1 MKLKGILMSDIQKT
15 DSLFSAALSLHQAG
29 ENERA
34 IDLLDEVLLLD
45 NNFAD
50 AYVLKGAILQD
61 EEDYAAAES
70 AFRIALEINPTHPEA
85 LQGLGLF
92 LVSQK
97 RYEEA
102 VPYLKKYLE
111 MVPDDEDSLDG
122 ILKAYGA
129 LPDHMSDIFDVFQHA
144 WEYSHN
150 PEIGLRYSQII
161 TILSDEKDKAYEV
174 HNQIIQ
180 TLKTPKTLTDFAYS
194 CWMFDD
200 YDRAIELLQEC
211 IEIDPSYVRA
221 WLLLADCYFRKD
233 DLSKALENLEEA
245 ILLDPKDYRGWR
257 LKTEVL
263 IKNKDY
269 EKALSSAEKGIDLL
283 VEDKETLKSLSN
295 SKFNPF
301 FQKISI
307 LFKLERIDEALEFA
321 GVARELIPE
330 NRHFYLYPAQKLA
343 DLGRPNESLAL
354 LDSTNDP
361 KLEKYFEPYRY
372 LLLHKV
378 NHIDEAKTYIEP
390 KLREFPE
397 KADLLADLA
406 TDKYL
411 NDERNL
417 AISITSQ
424 LLSLFPGKLRFKTN
438 LGYMYLGES
447 AFDRAEPLLID
458 VINSEN
464 VGKDEEIFAFIA
476 RCNLLY
482 LYIIQGH
489 FEKTA
494 TLLEILLNSDKAKE
508 EATLRVPFWFQG
520 EIHSDPAQF
529 PGRDITMEMAALGC
543 GIAAALAQDDLERAE
558 QYYSELSSKETDNP
572 LTLVCLGTLEIEK
585 GNKKQAIIAWEKA
598 IEVSNNEEE
607 ISILKNWVE
616 LLEQK

>member
-1 MKLKGILMSDIQKT
+1 MEVIYYKDASGKCPVKDYLRCLSSELSGKIKLLVDIEAKIQYLRFNNPCPPASPLHGHEFLEIKHRRDKNTVIRILFFIHKDKI
-15 DSLFSAALSLHQAG
+15 
-29 ENERA
+29 
-34 IDLLDEVLLLD
+34 VLLNVFEKPD
-45 NNFAD
+45 N
-50 AYVLKGAILQD
+50 YKEQRMKKKI
-61 EEDYAAAES
+61 ES
-70 AFRIALEINPTHPEA
+70 
-85 LQGLGLF
+85 
-92 LVSQK
+92 
-97 RYEEA
+97 Y
-102 VPYLKKYLE
+102 Y
-111 MVPDDEDSLDG
+111 
-122 ILKAYGA
+122 
-129 LPDHMSDIFDVFQHA
+129 
-144 WEYSHN
+144 
-150 PEIGLRYSQII
+150 
-161 TILSDEKDKAYEV
+161 
-174 HNQIIQ
+174 
-180 TLKTPKTLTDFAYS
+180 
-194 CWMFDD
+194 
-200 YDRAIELLQEC
+200 
-211 IEIDPSYVRA
+211 
-221 WLLLADCYFRKD
+221 
-233 DLSKALENLEEA
+233 
-245 ILLDPKDYRGWR
+245 
-257 LKTEVL
+257 
-263 IKNKDY
+263 NK
-269 EKALSSAEKGIDLL
+269 
-283 VEDKETLKSLSN
+283 
-295 SKFNPF
+295 
-301 FQKISI
+301 
-307 LFKLERIDEALEFA
+307 
-321 GVARELIPE
+321 
-330 NRHFYLYPAQKLA
+330 
-343 DLGRPNESLAL
+343 
-354 LDSTNDP
+354 
-361 KLEKYFEPYRY
+361 
-372 LLLHKV
+372 
-378 NHIDEAKTYIEP
+378 
-390 KLREFPE
+390 
-397 KADLLADLA
+397 